1 MIPKTSAARWLA
13 GMSAGVAAIAF
24 ISIVVVLTT
33 NQGVTLDPNT
43 PEGTVQR
50 YIQAL
55 QDEQYDKAFNLL
67 SVKAQEDCT
76 LADFRLTGRIAME
89 STVRVRLDRVQEAS
103 DGTEV
108 RLELENFS
116 GISPLDLDFTLED
129 GRYTVTY
136 LVVEMDDRW
145 RISHAP
151 WPYRGC
157 PVKARLPQAPATPTP
172 TPAQAA
178 TPAAPAKVEQ

>member
-1 MIPKTSAARWLA
+1 MA

-50 YIQAL
+50 YIEAL
-55 QDEQYDKAFNLL
+55 NDEQFDEAFNLL
-67 SVKAQEDCT
+67 SIEAQKDCT
-76 LADFRLTGRIAME
+76 LADFRLIGRIPVE
-89 STVRVRLDRVQEAS
+89 PNIRVRLDRIQEAS
-103 DGTEV
+103 DGTEI

-116 GISPLDLDFTLED
+116 GISPLGLDFIFED

-136 LVVEMDDRW
+136 LVEEMDDLW

-157 PVKARLPQAPATPTP
+157 PIKTRLPQVPTTPTP
-172 TPAQAA
+172 TAAQAA
-178 TPAAPAKVEQ
+178 TPAAAATVKR